1 MKVGIIGLG
10 GIAQKAYLPVITA
23 RENTDL
29 VFCTRNEATLSKL
42 SQKYRISEFT
52 NSIDDLIKLGV
63 DAAFVHTATE
73 SHKEVVEKLLKNG
86 IHVYVDKPI
95 SYYYDDALS
104 LAELSKKVNKTLMV
118 GFNRRFAPMYRN
130 LKEEKKPDIVI
141 IQKNRINQPDNV
153 RRFVFD
159 DFIHV
164 VDTLRFFMGSS
175 HNEISVRALKKAN
188 KLYNVVLQLS
198 NEATTAI
205 GIMNRDTGVAEEVVD
220 YMCSGKKFFIEDLVH
235 TTKYENNKEEI
246 FKFNDWDPTLYR
258 RGFYQII
265 DEFLNSVEEN
275 RTPSITIEDSLI
287 THEIC
292 EKAVETLMN
301 K

>member
-10 GIAQKAYLPVITA
+10 GIAQKAYLPVITS
-23 RENTDL
+23 RENTEL
-29 VFCTRNEATLSKL
+29 VFCTRNDATLNKL
-42 SQKYRISEFT
+42 SKKYRINEFT
-52 NSIDDLIKLGV
+52 NSIDELIKLGV
-63 DAAFVHTATE
+63 EAAFVHTATE
-73 SHKEVVEKLLKNG
+73 SHKEVVEKLLNHG

-95 SYYYDDALS
+95 SYYYEDALY
-104 LAELSKKVNKTLMV
+104 LAELSKKVDKTLMV
-118 GFNRRFAPMYRN
+118 GFNRRFAPMYRT

-141 IQKNRINQPDNV
+141 IQKNRVNQPDNV

-164 VDTLRFFMGSS
+164 VDTLRFLMGSS
-175 HNEISVRALKKAN
+175 HEKIDIRSLKKADN
-188 KLYNVVLQLS
+188 LYNVILQLS

-205 GIMNRDTGVAEEVVD
+205 GMMNRDSGVSEEVVE

-246 FKFNDWDPTLYR
+246 LKFNDWDPTLYR
-258 RGFYQII
+258 RGFYQVI
-265 DEFLNSVEEN
+265 DEFLNSIEEK

-292 EKAVETLMN
+292 EKVVETLMS